1 MLSADD
7 GESWTRASVRQGMH
21 SDCIVRALRE
31 DARHPEVV
39 FAGTDMGLY
48 RSDDRG
54 MKWRLLDNPMKGSV
68 VWSVAIDP
76 IDSAVMFAGT
86 GTPSQPRIFR
96 STDGG
101 KSWAALR
108 VAIADDCPNVGIP
121 RPTGIAVDPTNDRN
135 VWVGLEVDGVRY
147 STDGGDTWTK
157 VNGQIPNQDVHNVLV
172 VEGPPKTVFTVVN
185 DDIWRSTDEGKTW
198 HAARAREIFAWHYP
212 RGIGGK
218 PGAPGLRRWHYPR
231 GTAGKPGDPRTVF
244 LTLGDS
250 TPGRIGTV
258 MRSRDAGATWES
270 LKFPVQPNSAIWTVS
285 IPASA
290 PDTMLCASRY
300 GYLYRSDDGGDSWR
314 KLWRE
319 FGEVSSVIWIPQ

>member
-1 MLSADD
+1 MASKGTILLGTVVHVVMMSADD
-7 GESWTRASVRQGMH
+7 GESWTRAGVRQGMH
-21 SDCIVRALRE
+21 SDCIVRMLRS
-31 DARHPEVV
+31 DARSPQVV
-39 FAGTDMGLY
+39 YAGTDFGLY
-48 RSDDRG
+48 RSDDG
-54 MKWRLLDNPMKGSV
+54 GAKWRLLENPMKGSM
-68 VWSVAIDP
+68 VWSIAIDP
-76 IDSAVMFAGT
+76 IDPAVMFAGV
-86 GTPSQPRIFR
+86 GTPSVPGIFR
-96 STDGG
+96 STDAG
-101 KSWAALR
+101 KSFARLR
-108 VAIADDCPNVGIP
+108 VDIADECPNVGVP
-121 RPTGIAVDPTNDRN
+121 RPTGIAIDPTNDRN
-135 VWVGLEVDGVRY
+135 VWVGLEGDGVRY
-147 STDGGDTWTK
+147 SRGGGETWAK
-157 VNGQIPNQDVHNVLV
+157 VTGQIPTQDVHNVLV

-198 HAARAREIFAWHYP
+198 QAARAREIFPWQYP
-212 RGIGGK
+212 PGI
-218 PGAPGLRRWHYPR
+218 AV
-231 GTAGKPGDPRTVF
+231 KPGDPRTVF

>member
-1 MLSADD
+1 MANKGNILVGTVGQGVMVSVDD

-31 DARHPEVV
+31 DSRRPEVV
-39 FAGTDMGLY
+39 YAGTDLGLY
-48 RSDDRG
+48 RSGDAG
-54 MKWRLLDNPMKGSV
+54 ATWRLLDTPMNGSV
-68 VWSVAIDP
+68 VWSVAVDP
-76 IDSAVMFAGT
+76 TNPMVVFAGT
-86 GTPSQPRIFR
+86 GTPSKPGIFR
-96 STDGG
+96 STDEG
-101 KSWAALR
+101 KSWTQLR
-108 VAIADDCPNVGIP
+108 VAIADDCPNVGVP
-121 RPTGIAVDPTNDRN
+121 RPTGIAVDPTNDRH

-147 STDGGDTWTK
+147 STDWGDTWTK

-172 VEGPPKTVFTVVN
+172 VAGPPKTVFTVVN
-185 DDIWRSTDEGKTW
+185 DDIWRSIDDGKTW
-198 HAARAREIFAWHYP
+198 HAARAREVFPWHYP
-212 RGIGGK
+212 RGIAVK
-218 PGAPGLRRWHYPR
+218 PN
-231 GTAGKPGDPRTVF
+231 DPRTVF

-258 MRSRDAGATWES
+258 VRSRDAGVTWET

-290 PDTMLCASRY
+290 PDTMFCASRY

-319 FGEVSSVIWIPQ
+319 FGEVSSVLWVPR